1 MKKKVCIITGSRAE
15 YDLLK
20 PIIQK
25 ISKEKNFNL
34 TVIATGSHLLKKFGH
49 TYKEIIKDKIL
60 IQKKIHILNNRDD
73 EKSICISISL
83 GIKRFSSI
91 LSDFQ

>member
-34 TVIATGSHLLKKFGH
+34 TVIATGSHLLKKFGEQ
-49 TYKEIIKDKIL
+49 KQRVLIVRFIL
-60 IQKKIHILNNRDD
+60 Q
-73 EKSICISISL
+73 
-83 GIKRFSSI
+83 
-91 LSDFQ
+91 